1 MSRSHERY
9 ATLGM
14 YAFTEAQQF
23 AWRQLFDRICEFT
36 AVDSTQIALRFEH
49 DPALL
54 LEPGLW
60 FGHTCGYPLM
70 MRLRQ
75 HVSPFCVP
83 LFDVPGTD
91 GKYYSSRIIVAAG
104 SAIESI
110 ADSRGRVAAMNNRDS
125 NSGMNVLRH
134 AVAAVHDVDQFSD
147 RFFARVVDT
156 GGHLHSLQAV
166 ASGVADIAAIDCVS
180 YQLIEDWQPEL
191 CAGLRII
198 DDSVMTCGLPL
209 VMSNAVYNATDIPL
223 LTECLNRALAA
234 CCAEARNI
242 LHLTGFAPV
251 QLADYQSIV
260 EIEEYAVAHGYP
272 ELN

>member
-1 MSRSHERY
+1 MRRSHERY

-23 AWRQLFDRICEFT
+23 AWQQLFDHFCEFT
-36 AVDSTQIALRFEH
+36 GVDSTQIALRFEH

-91 GKYYSSRIIVAAG
+91 GRYYSSRIIVAAG
-104 SAIESI
+104 SGIESI
-110 ADSRGRVAAMNNRDS
+110 ADSRGRVAAMNNPDS

-134 AVAAVHDVDQFSD
+134 AVATVHDADRFGD
-147 RFFARVVDT
+147 RFFARVVNT
-156 GGHLHSLQAV
+156 GGHLYSLQAV
-166 ASGVADIAAIDCVS
+166 TNGAADIAAIDCVS

-191 CAGLRII
+191 CTSLRII
-198 DDSVMTCGLPL
+198 GDSVMTCGLPL
-209 VMSNAVYNATDIPL
+209 VMSNAALAVTDIPVL
-223 LTECLNRALAA
+223 IECLNRALAA
-234 CCAEARNI
+234 CCDKVRDI
-242 LHLTGFAPV
+242 LHLTSFAPV
-251 QLADYQSIV
+251 QMADYQSIV
-260 EIEEYAVAHGYP
+260 EIEEYAVARGYP